1 MIYNQ
6 GEIWDEEI
14 TNYYEIEPVLLNRYF
29 LFEILT
35 NKQSIVDYKIG
46 YLKLANKLILNNVT
60 DSKILSKIYLKTIK
74 QDNSVSLYQILNQ
87 LIKLAIYEEFNPIHV
102 YSS

>member
-35 NKQSIVDYKIG
+35 NKQSIVDYK
-46 YLKLANKLILNNVT
+46 
-60 DSKILSKIYLKTIK
+60 
-74 QDNSVSLYQILNQ
+74 
-87 LIKLAIYEEFNPIHV
+87 
-102 YSS
+102 